1 MTSFPHAVLR
11 GKNIVRSVL
20 CLMVAGMLAVVPVA
34 GPCRAA
40 DAPPQDPFRRDPAD
54 EILRQI
60 GVDERPGARI
70 PPELV
75 FTDTAGRTVRLGDF
89 FDNGPVILTLN
100 YYSCPML
107 CPTIF
112 RNLAGTMDKMK
123 GLSLAKDFRIVTVS
137 FDPGEPLA
145 RARAKESETHA
156 MLRGIPVPA
165 GRWTFLTGH
174 EPEIRRLTAT
184 VGYRYVKTDAVN
196 YAHPAVIV
204 ILTPDGRVARYL
216 YGIEH
221 SPRDLKLALV
231 EAADGKIGGS
241 PLMNRII
248 LACYHYDPVG
258 KKYALLASR
267 VMTGAGVVT
276 LVAVGVP
283 LALLWRRERRRGGN
297 RP

>member
-1 MTSFPHAVLR
+1 
-11 GKNIVRSVL
+11 
-20 CLMVAGMLAVVPVA
+20 MVAGILTLAPVA
-34 GPCRAA
+34 GPGGAA
-40 DAPPQDPFRRDPAD
+40 DAHQQDPFRRDPAD

-60 GVDERPGARI
+60 GVDEKPGARI
-70 PPELV
+70 PQELV
-75 FTDTAGRTVRLGDF
+75 FTDTTGKTVRLGDF
-89 FDNGPVILTLN
+89 FDDGPVILTLN

-112 RNLAGTMDKMK
+112 RNLAGTMETMK

-137 FDPGEPLA
+137 FDPGEPLS
-145 RARAKESETHA
+145 RALEKESETHA
-156 MLRGIPVPA
+156 MLRGTPVPA

-174 EPEIRRLTAT
+174 EPEIRRLTTT
-184 VGYRYVKTDAVN
+184 VGYRYVKTDEVN

-216 YGIEH
+216 YGIEQ
-221 SPRDLKLALV
+221 SPRDLKLALM
-231 EAADGKIGGS
+231 EASDGKIGGS

-267 VMTGAGVVT
+267 VMTGAGIVT

-283 LALLWRRERRRGGN
+283 LALFWRRERRSGRE